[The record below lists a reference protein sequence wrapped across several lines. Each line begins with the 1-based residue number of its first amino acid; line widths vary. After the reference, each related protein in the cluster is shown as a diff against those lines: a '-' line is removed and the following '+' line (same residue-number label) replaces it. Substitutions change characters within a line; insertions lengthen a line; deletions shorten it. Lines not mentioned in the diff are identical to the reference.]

1 MYAILWAAAIF
12 IADLFKS
19 QRRLRA
25 ENLLLRHQLAIA
37 LRRVPPRPQFSR
49 SDRAVL
55 VWITRLYPELLGLP
69 QIVKPE
75 TILRW
80 HRMGFRAYWRW
91 KSRKRAGRPKIDRGT
106 RLSVSS

>member
-19 QRRLRA
+19 RRRLRA

-37 LRRVPPRPQFSR
+37 LRRVPPRPQLSR

-55 VWITRLYPELLGLP
+55 VWITRLYR
-69 QIVKPE
+69 V
-75 TILRW
+75 
-80 HRMGFRAYWRW
+80 A
-91 KSRKRAGRPKIDRGT
+91 RAGSDREAGDHPALASDGISGLLALEVAEAG
-106 RLSVSS
+106 RAAED